1 VKNIIIKLK
10 LNIVINGAL
19 INIDMSCMYM
29 NSYEIIY
36 NAIINV

>member
-1 VKNIIIKLK
+1 VKNILIKLK

-29 NSYEIIY
+29 SP
-36 NAIINV
+36 